1 MTLNFDYAASLKK
14 KLDNLRPL
22 SEAETERLR
31 EYERIEMV
39 YTSNALEGNT
49 ITEFETKL
57 ILEEGLTIEGKSM
70 TEHLEI
76 VNLNDAIDFV
86 ENLVKGNHELDER
99 TLKEIH
105 YLVYNK
111 VSDNRND
118 AGQYRNIQV
127 EISASQHVPPP
138 AYLIQDEMDK
148 FFEWNKNNQDTLHPI
163 EYAALLHEKF
173 VTIHPFINGNGRTAR
188 LLMNFA
194 LTRNGYPPIAIK
206 PDVESRKE
214 YNKSLEHAQV
224 TGDTEPFIQIVQD
237 LIEKKL
243 EKMIETLEQANHL
256 KKLREKENEEFQ
268 KEMEKKYLKRNIM
281 RRNELDR

>member
-1 MTLNFDYAASLKK
+1 MTLNFDHATSLKK
-14 KLDNLRPL
+14 KLDTLRPL

-39 YTSNALEGNT
+39 YASNAIEGNT

-86 ENLVKGNHELDER
+86 EDFVKGNHELDER

-105 YLVYNK
+105 YLIYNK
-111 VSDNRND
+111 VSANRTD
-118 AGQYRNIQV
+118 AGEYRNIQV
-127 EISASQHVPPP
+127 EISASQHVPPAP
-138 AYLIQDEMDK
+138 YLIQEEMDK
-148 FFEWNKNNQDTLHPI
+148 FLEWNKKNQNTLHPI

-194 LTRNGYPPIAIK
+194 LTRNGYPPIVIK
-206 PDVESRKE
+206 PDVESRKR
-214 YNKSLEHAQV
+214 YNQSLEHAQI
-224 TGDTEPFIQIVQD
+224 TGDTEPFIQIVKELSEQ
-237 LIEKKL
+237 KL
-243 EKMIETLEQANHL
+243 EKMIATLEQADYL
-256 KKLREKENEEFQ
+256 KKLRAKENLEFQ
-268 KEMEKKYLKRNIM
+268 KAMERKYNKKNIIKKK
-281 RRNELDR
+281 E